1 MDMMTQTKHNKR
13 SRIGFILLI
22 VMCLTVTFFPHSAFA
37 DETYYATWDEY
48 QTGEGLESATWN
60 QVADAM
66 DQVLDAGI
74 AAFES
79 GDMKAAWSCVNDAYY
94 GYYETTGFE
103 RVAMGYISGARKSEM
118 ELQFSACKTVTKQ
131 EGTLEEFTT
140 EVEKLSSMLHEDA
153 NILDGTSGNS
163 DSGSSGSSEKE
174 TLATQLFADQYYA
187 TWEEYQA
194 ASGLETAT
202 WNDVTDAMHE
212 VINAG
217 VAAFESGDMKGA
229 WTCINDAYYGYYETT
244 GFERVAMGYIS
255 GARKSE
261 MELQFSACKTVTK
274 NEGTLEEFTAECET
288 LKEML
293 RTDAYVLDGTSPEEE
308 AADDA
313 AAEDS
318 SSGGGRSAA
327 AATFIACFTIILR
340 EGFEA
345 ILVVGAIVAYL
356 LKSQNSD
363 EEKKRQVRPVYAG
376 AILGIVASF
385 ISAWILNQVK
395 LANSASQEVIEGVTA
410 LIAVVVLYWVSNWM
424 VSKSESEAWSSYIK
438 SKVASSSAR
447 GSIFALAFTSFLAVY
462 REGAEV
468 ILFFQPMLAGGDRRM
483 VWMGFVIGCICLVF
497 VYLAIRFLSFRI
509 PLKPFFIGT
518 SILMFIMSIA
528 FLGSGIKE
536 LIEGDVIT
544 MTSPPWVSWI
554 PSNPV
559 LEILGIYPTVQTV
572 VPQILLLVV
581 TIIVFIWHMRRNKRL
596 RLEAEAE
603 AALAGNEGE
612 GTDAAEEKPAE

>member
-1 MDMMTQTKHNKR
+1 MTAGTKKLQK
-13 SRIGFILLI
+13 SRTAFLLLI
-22 VMCLTVTFFPHSAFA
+22 VMCLTVTFFPHRALA
-37 DETYYATWDEY
+37 DDTYYSTWEEY
-48 QTGEGLESATWN
+48 QTGTSLEGATWN

-66 DQVLDAGI
+66 DLVLDAGV
-74 AAFES
+74 AQFEA
-79 GDMKAAWSCVNDAYY
+79 GDMKAAWSCINDAYY

-131 EGTLEEFTT
+131 NGTLEEFTA
-140 EVEKLSSMLHEDA
+140 EVETLSAMLHEDA

-163 DSGSSGSSEKE
+163 GSSDNEKKE
-174 TLATQLFADQYYA
+174 TIATQLFADNYYA

-212 VINAG
+212 VIDAG
-217 VAAFESGDMKGA
+217 VAAFEAGDMKGA
-229 WTCINDAYYGYYETT
+229 WNCINDAYYGYYETT

-274 NEGTLEEFTAECET
+274 NNGTLEEFQTEAET
-288 LKEML
+288 LKSML
-293 RTDAYVLDGTSPEEE
+293 RDDAYILDGTSPEDE

-313 AAEDS
+313 AAEE
-318 SSGGGRSAA
+318 SSGGTRSAA

-356 LKSQNSD
+356 LKTKNSD

-385 ISAWILNQVK
+385 VSAWILNQVK

-438 SKVASSSAR
+438 SKVASSSQR
-447 GSIFALAFTSFLAVY
+447 GSVFALAFTAFLAVY

-468 ILFFQPMLAGGDRRM
+468 ILFFQPMLAGGNMRM

-509 PLKPFFIGT
+509 PLKPFFLGT

-544 MTSPPWVSWI
+544 MTSPAWVSWI

-572 VPQILLLVV
+572 VPQLLLLAV
-581 TIIVFIWHMRRNKRL
+581 TIIVFIWHLRRNKRL
-596 RLEAEAE
+596 KLEAQAAE
-603 AALAGNEGE
+603 AQMEGKQ
-612 GTDAAEEKPAE
+612 D